1 MQWLILL
8 QKEMVENWRN
18 FKWIWVPLVFIL
30 LAIMDP
36 ISTYYLPQILEAVG
50 GLPEGA
56 VFEIPDPLP
65 REVIMMSLNQLGS
78 LGILIIVLIAM
89 SSITNERKSGVAEII
104 LVKPVSYANYITA
117 KWFVIII
124 LVWLSLVLSLGMSG
138 YYINLLFGNLGIGEI
153 IKVISFYGLWLT
165 LIATIAIFYN
175 TLFKTAGLVAFMS
188 IFTVIGLSIIT
199 SVFGKHLTWSP
210 ANLTSHIHEML
221 VMHEVTTDLV
231 VTSLI
236 TIILIAGLLFS
247 SIYIFKTKEIGD

>member
-1 MQWLILL
+1 
-8 QKEMVENWRN
+8 
-18 FKWIWVPLVFIL
+18 
-30 LAIMDP
+30 
-36 ISTYYLPQILEAVG
+36 
-50 GLPEGA
+50 
-56 VFEIPDPLP
+56 
-65 REVIMMSLNQLGS
+65 MMSLNQLGS